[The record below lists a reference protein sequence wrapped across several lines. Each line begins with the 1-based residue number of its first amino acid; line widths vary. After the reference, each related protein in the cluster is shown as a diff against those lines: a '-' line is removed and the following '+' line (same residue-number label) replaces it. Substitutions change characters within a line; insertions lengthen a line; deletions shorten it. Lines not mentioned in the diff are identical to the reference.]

1 MRYKTLLLLT
11 ACCAFFGCSTRID
24 LYADYKQV
32 PIVYGILDPTA
43 DTNYVKI
50 TRAFCTDGDAYQVAV
65 NPDLSNY
72 PGKLD
77 VRIVEY
83 RNGDSVREIVL
94 DTITIRNKEPG
105 IFYAPAQ
112 KLYYTAEP
120 LNLNTSSYSYSYRL
134 KVALP
139 DGTLTAKDDMV
150 GNRGFRIQ
158 SLGVNF
164 SKAYIGQLPRRFLF
178 HPAINAKFYD
188 VYMTFTFLE
197 QRTPEGDSV
206 PRTMT
211 WKIGTF
217 DDDYF
222 ASNTEGDCIFFK
234 YNVRNFYETLTDFI
248 GGDTAVVGLKR
259 YIGDYPVEV
268 VITAGGPKLWHYIYT
283 NNEME
288 DFVPGDMTFSLME
301 DAYGVFSSRM
311 TVRSG
316 VRLGGETVPDLIAM
330 TNYGF
335 VFIGGIHD
343 SIVDCN

>member
-1 MRYKTLLLLT
+1 MRYKVLLLLT
-11 ACCAFFGCSTRID
+11 ACCAFFGCSTKVD
-24 LYADYKQV
+24 TYADYKQV
-32 PIVYGILDPTA
+32 PIIYGILDPTA

-65 NPDLSNY
+65 NPDSSNY

-139 DGTLTAKDDMV
+139 DRILTAKDDMV
-150 GNRGFRIQ
+150 GNRGFGIQ

-164 SKAYIGQLPRRFLF
+164 AKAYVGQAPRRFLF

-211 WKIGTF
+211 WKIGSYT
-217 DDDYF
+217 DDYF
-222 ASNTEGDCIFFK
+222 TSNVDGDCVFFR
-234 YNVRNFYETLTDFI
+234 YNSSSFYETLTEFI
-248 GGDTAVVGLKR
+248 GGDTAIVGLNR

-268 VITAGGPKLWHYIYT
+268 VITAGGPKLWHYVYT
-283 NNEME
+283 NNEMG
-288 DFVPGDMTFSLME
+288 DFVPGDMTFSLLE
-301 DAYGVFSSRM
+301 DAYGVFSTRM
-311 TVRSG
+311 TVRSN
-316 VRLGGETVPDLIAM
+316 VRLGGETVPDLVSM

-335 VFIGGIHD
+335 VFIGG
-343 SIVDCN
+343 SYE